1 MLFSSKEAIGVAEP
15 GKPQK
20 KRAFRLHVTITFLFV
35 LLTLPVTFIFGLVTY
50 RANQQLIV
58 DHTDRFIQ
66 KSIAENTSSATQLL
80 GPLMSSVRTAATL
93 MRDNSDYFMG
103 ESSADYLQE
112 IVVSNAGVYAAYTT
126 FENGSLHEV
135 KRAIPDESILSKK
148 LPAATQFIGR
158 LINVS
163 KDAEP
168 QGMLVDAYT
177 YHAPWGVRIGGDS
190 GSVVDDPRMR
200 RAYKESQTF
209 KVPHITDPYV
219 LPNSGQLGITLAA
232 PVIVNDKISGLAA
245 ADFTLKAFSD
255 FLAANKLT
263 PHSITIL
270 ADEVGAI
277 VAHPDFNLTVSKKD
291 NETVQNRLDKLQDQR
306 VLSAL
311 GERMRS
317 GLDNFKFHAGP
328 ENAEYLA
335 LFTPFPKEFNKSW
348 QMLTLTPTD
357 DFVGEI
363 RRTNRNLLIFSV
375 IAFLLQIALIYMIS
389 RKIARPIEQL
399 AREVMNIREFR
410 FNKAL
415 KIRSSVSEISY
426 LSDAIALLER
436 ALESFSSYV
445 PTVLVKQL
453 LESGQASK
461 LGVESRFLTVL
472 FTDIEGFS
480 SLSESEPSQQLL
492 SRVSEYFAT
501 VTKAVEYEHGTVDK
515 FIGDA
520 VMAFWGA
527 PKILDNHAY
536 LACVAAMRA
545 QRGMAKL
552 NLAWAGEGHLPLKL
566 RVGIHCDAVLVGN
579 VGSAE
584 RISYTVMGDGV
595 NVAARLEGLNKE
607 MGTWTCVSH
616 RIFRETGH
624 LLWLRPIDMVAV
636 KGRKSEFL
644 VYELLGIKGEDAD
657 IAATPADIELCE
669 MTQKAYNAFAANDFR
684 QAVASYGKVLEKF
697 PHDQVAQ
704 RMMKKSRA
712 AFNGLS
718 ELPLRDLENS

>member
-1 MLFSSKEAIGVAEP
+1 MLLNRKQKIQSIANAVS
-15 GKPQK
+15 GKPRQ
-20 KRAFRLHVTITFLFV
+20 KRAFRLHVTITFVFV

-58 DHTDRFIQ
+58 DHTERFAH
-66 KSIAENTSSATQLL
+66 KSIAENTSNASKLL
-80 GPLMSSVRTAATL
+80 SPMMSSVRTATTL

-103 ESSADYLQE
+103 ESSSDYLQE
-112 IVVSNAGVYAAYTT
+112 ILVSNAGVYAAYTT
-126 FENGSLHEV
+126 FEDGSLHEV
-135 KRAIPDESILSKK
+135 KLALLDKNILAKK
-148 LPAATQFIGR
+148 LPAGTEFISRLMNASKGRDEQGR
-158 LINVS
+158 LMDS
-163 KDAEP
+163 
-168 QGMLVDAYT
+168 YT
-177 YHAPWGVRIGGDS
+177 YQSPWGVKLGEDS
-190 GSVVDDPRMR
+190 GSAVDDPRMR
-200 RAYKESQTF
+200 PGYKEAKSL
-209 KVPHITDPYV
+209 KAPYVSDPYV
-219 LPNSGQLGITLAA
+219 LPDSGQLGITLAA
-232 PVIVNDKISGLAA
+232 PVIVNDNVIGLAA
-245 ADFTLKAFSD
+245 ADFALKSFSD
-255 FLAANKLT
+255 FLAANKVT
-263 PHSITIL
+263 PNSITL
-270 ADEVGAI
+270 VADEAGAI
-277 VAHPDFNLTVSKKD
+277 VAHPDFNLVVSKKGS
-291 NETVQNRLDKLQDQR
+291 ETVQNRLDKLQDQR
-306 VLSAL
+306 VLIAL

-317 GLDNFKFHAGP
+317 GLDNFKFHAGS
-328 ENAEYLA
+328 ENTEYLA
-335 LFTPFPKEFNKSW
+335 LFTPFPVEFNKSW
-348 QMLTLTPTD
+348 QMLTITPTD

-363 RRTNRNLLIFSV
+363 RRTNRNLLFFSA
-375 IAFLLQIALIYMIS
+375 IAFLLQIVLIYLIS
-389 RKIARPIEQL
+389 RMIAKPIEQL

-410 FNKAL
+410 FDKTL

-426 LSDAIALLER
+426 LSEAIALLER

-453 LESGQASK
+453 MESGQASK
-461 LGVESRFLTVL
+461 LGVESRFLTVF

-480 SLSESEPSQQLL
+480 SLAESEPSQQLL

-501 VTKAVEYEHGTVDK
+501 VTKAVEREQGTVDK

-552 NLAWAGEGHLPLKL
+552 NLAWADEKHLPLKL

-579 VGSAE
+579 VGSSE

-607 MGTWTCVSH
+607 LGTWTCVSH
-616 RIFRETGH
+616 SIFREAGH

-657 IAATPADIELCE
+657 IAASAADIELCD
-669 MTQKAYNAFAANDFR
+669 MTQKAYNAFAANEFR
-684 QAVASYGKVLEKF
+684 QAVAMYGKILEKY
-697 PHDQVAQ
+697 PHDQVAK

-712 AFNGLS
+712 AFNGIS
-718 ELPLRDLENS
+718 EVPLIE